1 MGKITLNEALKKAS
15 VKNDLQMFLG
25 LDAQSELGGMTPE
38 RLAAVAGESAG
49 NSVSINLQPG
59 QVHNFRT
66 YNGAILLISQ
76 SNYISVASLNAGSS
90 NRGCELTTQNNNV
103 EFFKKDTPNKI
114 NVYADE
120 TGWHIQNTFDSKR
133 SVIYRLIVTRV

>member
-1 MGKITLNEALKKAS
+1 MLSLRLT
-15 VKNDLQMFLG
+15 DT
-25 LDAQSELGGMTPE
+25 ELPPPSN
-38 RLAAVAGESAG
+38 VAGESAG

-76 SNYISVASLNAGSS
+76 SNYISVASLNGESS

-120 TGWHIQNTFDSKR
+120 TGWHIQNTFDSNR
-133 SVIYRLIVTRV
+133 YVIYRLIVTRV

>member
-1 MGKITLNEALKKAS
+1 MIGALFFQIICIGIS
-15 VKNDLQMFLG
+15 DSLSS
-25 LDAQSELGGMTPE
+25 QSSRACVG
-38 RLAAVAGESAG
+38 AGESVG

-76 SNYISVASLNAGSS
+76 SNYISVASLNGESS

-120 TGWHIQNTFDSKR
+120 TGWHIQNTFDSNR
-133 SVIYRLIVTRV
+133 YVIYRLIVTRV

>member
-1 MGKITLNEALKKAS
+1 MQALF
-15 VKNDLQMFLG
+15 VG
-25 LDAQSELGGMTPE
+25 
-38 RLAAVAGESAG
+38 AGESAG

>member
-76 SNYISVASLNAGSS
+76 SNYISVASLNGESS